1 MSAPNIVFIFSD
13 QQRWDTV
20 GCYGQELDITPNL
33 DHMAEEGV
41 RFEYAFTCQP
51 VCGPARAC
59 LQTGKYATEV
69 GCHTNHR
76 MLPLKE
82 KTIAHYLSENG
93 YEVGYIGKW
102 HLASYG
108 PRGGKNDFRTRPVP
122 PERRG
127 GYKDF
132 WLASDVL
139 EFTSHSYDGH
149 MFDGN
154 MNKRE
159 FPPGRYRVDVLTDW
173 VLEYLRT
180 RSDKKPFFLFVSY
193 IEPHH
198 QNDHGHYEGPHG
210 SKERFKEFKVPGDLV
225 GTDGDWREEFP
236 DYLDCVNS
244 LDQNLG
250 RIRDEL
256 NQLGIADNTLVIY
269 TSDHGSHFRTR
280 NSEYKRSCHDGCI
293 RIPMIA
299 YGPGFTG
306 GKVISNLVSLIDLPP
321 TILKAGGV
329 EPPSYMRGKA
339 LQELLE
345 GEVKDWP
352 QEVFLQISESQCG
365 RAIRTKKWKYSVR
378 APEKGGSDPSSEIY
392 VEDFL
397 YDLEADPHERNN
409 LVESE
414 DHIEVRQR
422 LSEILKYRMVQAG
435 EKEPVI
441 IPKK

>member
-236 DYLDCVNS
+236 DYLGCVNS